1 MQKVDRK
8 VDKVDRD
15 LASLWRLSGLHVA
28 TRMMLDKVNKDAGSI
43 RLIRTSAV
51 HLATTRRPSCDP
63 LAERWIRR

>member
-1 MQKVDRK
+1 MAQ
-8 VDKVDRD
+8 VDKKVEKVGRA
-15 LASLWRLSGLHVA
+15 LRSLCRPSGVHLA